1 MKTKRPYSGACFLLA
16 LSVLMALAGA
26 PLVIVMVVATLLIA
40 NFCLA
45 RSCTLGEL
53 GITRKRVWPAIRV
66 QLPFTVLGLV
76 GLFAYAYLSNRLPL
90 PTEKFAAY
98 WLVSVPLQE
107 LIFRG
112 YAQSVLRKFLK
123 PFNTALLAAMI
134 FSLMHFFL
142 DAPYAPVLVAATF
155 VSGVAWGFA
164 YEKERNLAG
173 PIFGHEI
180 LGTVMLLVL
189 Q

>member
-1 MKTKRPYSGACFLLA
+1 MKTKRPYLEACFLLA

-26 PLVIVMVVATLLIA
+26 PLAIVMTVSALLIA

-53 GITRKRVWPAIRV
+53 GITKKRVWPAIKV
-66 QLPFTVLGLV
+66 QLPFTVIGLA
-76 GLFAYAYLSNRLPL
+76 GLLAYAYLSGRLAL
-90 PTEKFAAY
+90 PTGDFIAY

-123 PFNTALLAAMI
+123 PFNTALLAAAM

-155 VSGVAWGFA
+155 VSGLAWGFA
-164 YEKERNLAG
+164 YEKERNLIG
-173 PIFGHEI
+173 PILSHEI